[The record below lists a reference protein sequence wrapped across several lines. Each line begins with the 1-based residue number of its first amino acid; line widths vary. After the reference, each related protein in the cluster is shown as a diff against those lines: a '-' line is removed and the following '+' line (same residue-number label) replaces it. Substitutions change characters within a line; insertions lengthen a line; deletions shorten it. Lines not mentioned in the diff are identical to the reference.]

1 MKVLKLIKNPF
12 GGIDEQAMTEQLERV
27 IGINRCF
34 RLKDIYSSAQNSS
47 SGNRYQLHSHKIMT
61 TEEYFIKA
69 ATRERFVRTEIDAY
83 LDYISVV

>member
-34 RLKDIYSSAQNSS
+34 RLKDIYTSAQNSA
-47 SGNRYQLHSHKIMT
+47 SGNCFKFGKVMT
-61 TEEYFIKA
+61 TEEYFIRA
-69 ATRERFVRTEIDAY
+69 ATNNRFVRTEIDAY

>member
-12 GGIDEQAMTEQLERV
+12 GGIDEQAMTDQLERI

-34 RLKDIYSSAQNSS
+34 RLKDIYTNAQNSA
-47 SGNRYQLHSHKIMT
+47 SGNRFFGFGKVMT
-61 TEEYFIKA
+61 TEEYFIRA